1 MGLRKAL
8 KKRYQNGFKMNV
20 CVSLINMNPTQ
31 LELAQT
37 NVVCSGYGY
46 LFIFPN
52 MQKVNQVKFKA
63 DVSMYDR

>member
-8 KKRYQNGFKMNV
+8 KKCYQNGFKMDV
-20 CVSLINMNPTQ
+20 CVSLVNTNPTQ
-31 LELAQT
+31 LERAQT

-46 LFIFPN
+46 LFGLPN
-52 MQKVNQVKFKA
+52 MQKVNQVKFNA